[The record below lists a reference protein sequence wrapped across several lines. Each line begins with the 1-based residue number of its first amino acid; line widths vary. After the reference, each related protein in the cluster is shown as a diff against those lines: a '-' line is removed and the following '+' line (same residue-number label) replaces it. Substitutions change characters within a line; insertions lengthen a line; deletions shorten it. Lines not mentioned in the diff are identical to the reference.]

1 MNVTVRYSAQAQ
13 AAAGVAAETV
23 ALDGARTVA
32 DLVKRLAAQHGEP
45 LRNLLLRP
53 DGSPTAILVVVG
65 DEQVRFDDPRP
76 LRDGDVVSL
85 LTPISGG

>member
-1 MNVTVRYSAQAQ
+1 VNVTVRYSAQAQ
-13 AAAGVAAETV
+13 AAAGVASESV
-23 ALDGARTVA
+23 PLDGARTVRE
-32 DLVKRLAAQHGEP
+32 LVARLAERHGEP
-45 LRNLLLRP
+45 LRRLLLRA
-53 DGSPTAILVVVG
+53 DGAPAAVLIVVG